1 MEATPRELLYGRDD
15 TPGIVSVLAGRDG
28 RARIWRREGEATVY
42 EEARFP
48 NWFLLSDASLLDRLA
63 VDRLSGSDLGAWA
76 AQAATMGPD
85 QVGLVELA
93 GDLHYRYL
101 VVANG
106 QGVAEQ
112 AITDAYN
119 ARNGGTARALY
130 DLRDVTYLRPPVE
143 QYLTWT
149 GRTYYKGMAFAD
161 LRRLQFDLETTGL
174 NKYRDKIFMIAVRDS
189 TGFEEVL
196 DDTDEAE
203 LLRRFVALFLAR
215 DPDVVENHN
224 LFDFDVSFLVQRASK
239 HGVTLPLGR
248 DGSEFTK
255 YEDSLKIGEKSERFT
270 RWCLAGRELI
280 DTLHAVRRYGAIN
293 RDLRSHGLKQ
303 VAQHFGFAHDAREYV
318 PGPEIWETYQQ
329 DPDRVRRYA
338 LDDVR
343 EVDDLARL
351 LLAPSFAL
359 ASMVPK
365 PYERVATAGTGQGLI
380 EPLLVRAYVTLGHS
394 LPRVQ
399 GGGGTYAGA
408 HTELF
413 RTGVLQRI
421 VKADVASLYPSIMLA
436 FDVKPRT
443 DQLGVFLTLLGELTT
458 LRLEH
463 KAAARRL
470 PAAPP
475 GPPNSGGETESRAH
489 HDAVQAAMK
498 VLINSFYGSLG
509 TSFALF
515 GDLEA
520 AAKVTEQGRAILR
533 LMLKE
538 LEQRGVE
545 LIEADTDG
553 VLFSVPDGWTH
564 EDELRLIDEV
574 AAALPTGIQ
583 VEHDGRYE
591 RMYSHAAKNYVL
603 RDYEGRIRFVGV
615 AFRSSRTEPYGERF
629 LTDAMPYILAE
640 DLEGLRGLYVGLV
653 ERLRSRRVEVR
664 DLCVS
669 MPLTKS
675 PERYR
680 AAKRREEAY
689 EVLLGSGRTTWRAGE
704 RVRYYQ
710 AVGGKKKLAE
720 HYADDYDPES
730 YVKKLRKTYAQRL
743 ANALGEDKL
752 KTVFADPQDAAATDL
767 QPNLFDAGA

>member
-28 RARIWRREGEATVY
+28 RARVWRRDGDRTVC
-42 EEARFP
+42 EEERFP
-48 NWFLLSDASLLDRLA
+48 NWFYLSDATLLERVPVERLE
-63 VDRLSGSDLGAWA
+63 GGDLAAWA
-76 AQAATMGPD
+76 PQAAALRPE
-85 QVGLVELA
+85 QVALAELA

-101 VVANG
+101 VVAPSLA
-106 QGVAEQ
+106 VAEQ
-112 AITDAYN
+112 AVVDAYN

-130 DLRDVTYLRPPVE
+130 DLRDVAYLRPPVE

-149 GRTYYKGMAFAD
+149 GRTYYKGMAFTD

-174 NKYRDKIFMIAVRDS
+174 NKYRDKIFMVAVRDS
-189 TGFEEVL
+189 AGFEQVL
-196 DDTDEAE
+196 DSTEEPALLEA
-203 LLRRFVALFLAR
+203 FAALFRER
-215 DPDVVENHN
+215 DPDVIENHN
-224 LFDFDVSFLVQRASK
+224 LFDFDVSFLVHRAAK
-239 HGVTLPLGR
+239 HGVALPLGR

-255 YEDSLKIGEKSERFT
+255 YEDSLKIGEKSERFS

-280 DTLHAVRRYGAIN
+280 DTLHAVRRYSAIN
-293 RDLRSHGLKQ
+293 RDVRSHGLKE
-303 VAQHFGFAHDAREYV
+303 VARHFGFAHEAREYV
-318 PGPEIWETYQQ
+318 PGPEIWQTYQE
-329 DPDRVRRYA
+329 DPERVRRYA

-343 EVDDLARL
+343 EVDALARL

-394 LPRVQ
+394 LPRPP
-399 GGGGTYAGA
+399 GAGGTYAGA

-421 VKADVASLYPSIMLA
+421 VKADVASLYPSIMLS
-436 FDVKPRT
+436 FDIRPRS
-443 DQLGVFLTLLGELTT
+443 DQLGVFLTLLRELTA
-458 LRLEH
+458 LRLHH
-463 KAAARRL
+463 KAEARRL
-470 PAAPP
+470 PKDDPA
-475 GPPNSGGETESRAH
+475 RAH

-538 LEQRGVE
+538 LEERGVH

-553 VLFSVPDGWTH
+553 VLFSVPEGWTY
-564 EDELRLIDEV
+564 EDELRLVDEV

-603 RDYEGRIRFVGV
+603 RDYDGRIRFVGV
-615 AFRSSRTEPYGERF
+615 AFRSSRSEPYGERF
-629 LTDAMPYILAE
+629 LIDAMPYILAE
-640 DLEGLRGLYVGLV
+640 DLEGLRGLYVDLV
-653 ERLRSRRVEVR
+653 ERLRQRAVAVH
-664 DLCVS
+664 DLCVT
-669 MPLTKS
+669 MPLTKT
-675 PERYR
+675 PERYK

-689 EVLLGSGRTTWRAGE
+689 EVLLGAGRTRWRTGE
-704 RVRYYQ
+704 RIRYYQ
-710 AVGGKKKLAE
+710 AVGGKKKLADQ
-720 HYADDYDPES
+720 YADDYDPEP
-730 YVKKLRKTYAQRL
+730 YVKKLRTTYAQRL
-743 ANALGEDKL
+743 ANAVGEDQL
-752 KTVFADPQDAAATDL
+752 KTLFADPKDAAASDI
-767 QPNLFDAGA
+767 QPSLFDAGA

>member
-28 RARIWRREGEATVY
+28 RARVWRREGEATVY

-48 NWFLLSDASLLDRLA
+48 NWFLLSDATLLDGLA
-63 VDRLSGSDLGAWA
+63 VERLGGGELAAWA
-76 AQAATMGPD
+76 ARAAAMGPD

-106 QGVAEQ
+106 QSVAEQ
-112 AITDAYN
+112 TVTDAYN
-119 ARNGGTARALY
+119 ARTGGMARALY

-189 TGFEEVL
+189 SGFEEVL
-196 DDTDEAE
+196 DGTDEAE

-215 DPDVVENHN
+215 DPDVIENHN
-224 LFDFDVSFLVQRASK
+224 LFDFDVSFLVQRATK

-248 DGSEFTK
+248 DGSEITK

-293 RDLRSHGLKQ
+293 RDLRSNGLKQ
-303 VAQHFGFAHDAREYV
+303 VAVHFGFAHEAREYV
-318 PGPEIWETYQQ
+318 PGAEIWDTFQQ

-365 PYERVATAGTGQGLI
+365 SYERVATAGTGQGLI

-394 LPRVQ
+394 LPRVPGA
-399 GGGGTYAGA
+399 GGSYAGA

-436 FDVKPRT
+436 FDIKPRT
-443 DQLGVFLTLLGELTT
+443 DQLGVFLTLLRELTA

-470 PAAPP
+470 PYSDPA
-475 GPPNSGGETESRAH
+475 RAH

-515 GDLEA
+515 GDLDA
-520 AAKVTEQGRAILR
+520 AAKVTEHGRAILR

-538 LEQRGVE
+538 LEERGVA

-553 VLFSVPDGWTH
+553 VLFSVPEGWTH
-564 EDELRLIDEV
+564 EDELRLVEEV
-574 AAALPTGIQ
+574 AAKLPAGIQ

-603 RDYEGRIRFVGV
+603 RDYDGRIRFVGV

-629 LTDAMPYILAE
+629 LMDAMPYILAE
-640 DLEGLRGLYVGLV
+640 DVEGLRGLYVGLV
-653 ERLRSRRVEVR
+653 ERLRNRHVEVR

-669 MPLTKS
+669 MPLTKT

-689 EVLLGSGRTTWRAGE
+689 EVLLGSGRTTWRTGE

-720 HYADDYDPES
+720 QYAEDYDPEP
-730 YVKKLRKTYAQRL
+730 YVKKLQKTYAQRL
-743 ANALGEDKL
+743 ANALGEDML
-752 KTVFADPQDAAATDL
+752 KVVFADPKDAAASDL
-767 QPNLFDAGA
+767 QPTLFDAGA

>member
-1 MEATPRELLYGRDD
+1 MEASPRALLYGRDD
-15 TPGIVSVLAGRDG
+15 TPGIVSVTAGRDG
-28 RARIWRREGEATVY
+28 RARVWRRDGDATLCEDV
-42 EEARFP
+42 RFP
-48 NWFLLSDASLLDRLA
+48 NWFLLTDASLLDSLAVERLA
-63 VDRLSGSDLGAWA
+63 GGDLAAWA
-76 AQAATMGPD
+76 AQATALGPD

-101 VVANG
+101 VVAASLG
-106 QGVAEQ
+106 PVEEAV
-112 AITDAYN
+112 IDAHN
-119 ARNGGTARALY
+119 ARHGGTARALY
-130 DLRDVTYLRPPVE
+130 DLRDVAYLRPPVE

-174 NKYRDKIFMIAVRDS
+174 NKYRDRIFMIAVRDS
-189 TGFEEVL
+189 SGFEEVL
-196 DDTDEAE
+196 DGTDEAE
-203 LLRRFVALFLAR
+203 LLRRFVALVLAR
-215 DPDVVENHN
+215 DPDVIENHN
-224 LFDFDVSFLVQRASK
+224 LFDFDVSFLVHRASK
-239 HGVTLPLGR
+239 HGVALPLGR

-255 YEDSLKIGEKSERFT
+255 YEDSLKIGEKSERFS

-280 DTLHAVRRYGAIN
+280 DTLHAVRRYSAIN

-303 VAQHFGFAHDAREYV
+303 VAVHFGFAHDAREYV
-318 PGPEIWETYQQ
+318 PGPEIWQTYQD

-343 EVDDLARL
+343 EVDALARL

-394 LPRVQ
+394 LPRPP
-399 GGGGTYAGA
+399 GAGGTYAGA

-421 VKADVASLYPSIMLA
+421 VKADVASLYPSIMLS
-436 FDVKPRT
+436 FDIRPRT
-443 DQLGVFLTLLGELTT
+443 DELGVFLLLLRELTT
-458 LRLEH
+458 LRLHH

-470 PAAPP
+470 PPADPA
-475 GPPNSGGETESRAH
+475 RAH

-515 GDLEA
+515 GDLDA
-520 AAKVTEQGRAILR
+520 AAKVTERGREILR
-533 LMLKE
+533 LMLRE
-538 LEQRGVE
+538 LEQRGVT

-553 VLFSVPDGWTH
+553 VLFSVPEGWTH
-564 EDELRLIDEV
+564 EDELRLVDEV
-574 AAALPTGIQ
+574 AAALPAGIQ

-615 AFRSSRTEPYGERF
+615 AFRSSRSEPYGERF

-640 DLEGLRGLYVGLV
+640 DLAGLRALYVDLV
-653 ERLRSRRVEVR
+653 ERLRGRAVAVH
-664 DLCVS
+664 DLCVT
-669 MPLTKS
+669 MPLTKT

-689 EVLLGSGRTTWRAGE
+689 EVLLGSGRTSWRAGE

-720 HYADDYDPES
+720 HYADDYDPEP

-743 ANALGEDKL
+743 ANALGEDVL
-752 KTVFADPQDAAATDL
+752 ATIFADPRDTAASEL
-767 QPNLFDAGA
+767 QPSLFDARA